1 MTASPSA
8 SESFRSDI
16 SLRIERRALR
26 PSLSLIKADQAM
38 HCRVES

>member
-8 SESFRSDI
+8 SESLRSDT

-26 PSLSLIKADQAM
+26 PSLSLIRADQAM
-38 HCRVES
+38 HCRLDS